1 MTIVVAIPK
10 ETAPLE
16 KRVALEPGLVKKIQA
31 LGATILLEQHAGDA
45 AFLPDAQFQGVE
57 IVETASLWQ
66 RGQIFLLVQ
75 LPSLEVIRQLPKDSL
90 VIATVAAYKHPERVQ
105 ALAEQGVTT
114 LAMELLPRISRAQA
128 MDVLSSQATVA
139 GYRAVLQAAQLSPR
153 FFPMLTTAAG
163 TIRPATVLVLG
174 AGVAGLQA
182 IATAKR
188 LGAIV
193 EAYDVRAA
201 TKEQVQSL
209 GGKFIQLPVA
219 AEGQGGYA
227 RELTAEEKA
236 QQQALL
242 EKHIQAADAIIATAA
257 VPGRP
262 APKIISEA
270 MVEGMKPG
278 SVIVDIAAESGGNCA
293 LTVPG
298 ETVVHHNVTIA
309 GPLNIAST
317 LPYHASE
324 MYARNLYNLL
334 LLIVKNGEMQADW
347 DDEILKGSL
356 LTQAGEI
363 VHAPTRELVN
373 ELMQNKR

>member
-1 MTIVVAIPK
+1 MTIVIAIPK
-10 ETAPLE
+10 ETALLE
-16 KRVALEPGLVKKIQA
+16 RRVAFEPGLVKKMQA
-31 LGATILLEQHAGDA
+31 LGVALLMEKGAGEA

-57 IVETASLWQ
+57 FVEAASLWQ
-66 RGQIFLLVQ
+66 RGQVFFMVQ
-75 LPSLEVIRQLPKDSL
+75 APTMEVIAQLPKGSL
-90 VIATVAAYKHPERVQ
+90 LIAMVSAYRHPERVE
-105 ALAEQGVTT
+105 ALAKQGVTT

-209 GGKFIQLPVA
+209 GGKFIELPVA

-242 EKHIQAADAIIATAA
+242 TKHIQAADAIIATAA

-262 APKIISEA
+262 APKIITEA
-270 MVEGMKPG
+270 MVQGMKPG
-278 SVIVDIAAESGGNCA
+278 AVIVDIAAESGGNCA
-293 LTVPG
+293 VTVPG
-298 ETVVHHNVTIA
+298 EIISYQNVTIA

-334 LLIVKNGEMQADW
+334 LLIVKNGEIVADW
-347 DDEILKGSL
+347 EDEILKGAL
-356 LTQAGEI
+356 LTKDGQI
-363 VHAPTRELVN
+363 VHAQTRELV
-373 ELMQNKR
+373 EKSIENKG

>member
-1 MTIVVAIPK
+1 MTIAIAIPK

-31 LGATILLEQHAGDA
+31 LGANILLEQQAGAA

-57 IVETASLWQ
+57 IVEAASLWQ

-90 VIATVAAYKHPERVQ
+90 VIATVAAYKYPERVQ

-193 EAYDVRAA
+193 EAYDVRSA

-209 GGKFIQLPVA
+209 GGKFIELPVA

-236 QQQALL
+236 QQQMLL
-242 EKHIQAADAIIATAA
+242 EKHIKAADAIIATAA

-298 ETVVHHNVTIA
+298 ETVLHRDVTIA
-309 GPLNIAST
+309 GPLNIASS

-334 LLIVKNGEMQADW
+334 LLIVKNGEIQADW
-347 DDEILKGSL
+347 DDEILKGAL
-356 LTQAGEI
+356 LTKAGQI
-363 VHAPTRELVN
+363 VHSQTRELVN
-373 ELMQNKR
+373 ELLQNKR